1 MTPLTLFLAKLIGAY
16 ALIMS
21 AWMLLRKDV
30 ASLQMIERVSHE
42 PVAIAVIGMLRLAIG
57 LAMVIGHNIWTD
69 AAAALVSLVG
79 WITLISGLLTLLLP
93 PQTLRDIF
101 SKMDYE
107 KRYPLFALV
116 SFALGGA
123 LLIAGFSA

>member
-21 AWMLLRKDV
+21 AWMLVRRDV
-30 ASLQMIERVSHE
+30 ALQMIESVSRE
-42 PVAIAVIGMLRLAIG
+42 PVAIAFVGMIRLAIG
-57 LAMVIGHNIWTD
+57 LAIVIGHDIWSDT
-69 AAAALVSLVG
+69 AAALVSLVG
-79 WITLISGLLTLLLP
+79 WITLISGFLTLFLP
-93 PQTLRDIF
+93 PQTVRDIF
-101 SKMDYE
+101 SRMAYE
-107 KRYPLFALV
+107 KRYPMFALI

>member
-21 AWMLLRKDV
+21 AWMLVRKDV
-30 ASLQMIERVSHE
+30 ALQMIESVSRE
-42 PVAIAVIGMLRLAIG
+42 PVAIAFIGMIRLAIG
-57 LAMVIGHNIWTD
+57 LAIVIGHDNWSD
-69 AAAALVSLVG
+69 ATAAFVSLVG
-79 WITLISGLLTLLLP
+79 WITLISGVLTLFLP
-93 PQTLRDIF
+93 PETVRAVF
-101 SKMDYE
+101 SKMGYE
-107 KRYPLFALV
+107 RRYPIFALV

>member
-21 AWMLLRKDV
+21 AWMLLRRDV
-30 ASLQMIERVSHE
+30 ALQMIESVSRE
-42 PVAIAVIGMLRLAIG
+42 PVAIAFIGMIRLAIG
-57 LAMVIGHNIWTD
+57 LAIVIGHDIWSD
-69 AAAALVSLVG
+69 SVAALVSLVG
-79 WITLISGLLTLLLP
+79 WITLISGLLTLFLP
-93 PQTLRDIF
+93 PQTVRNIF
-101 SKMDYE
+101 ARMGYE
-107 KRYPLFALV
+107 RRYPLFALV

>member
-21 AWMLLRKDV
+21 AWMLVRRDV
-30 ASLQMIERVSHE
+30 ALQMIERISRE
-42 PVAIAVIGMLRLAIG
+42 PVAVAFVGMIRISIG
-57 LAMVIGHNIWTD
+57 LAIVIGHDIWSD
-69 AAAALVSLVG
+69 SVAALVSLVG
-79 WITLISGLLTLLLP
+79 WITLISGLLTLFLP
-93 PQTLRDIF
+93 PQTVRDIF
-101 SKMDYE
+101 ARMAYE
-107 KRYPLFALV
+107 KRYPVFALV

>member
-21 AWMLLRKDV
+21 AWMLVRRDV
-30 ASLQMIERVSHE
+30 AQQMIESISRE
-42 PVAIAVIGMLRLAIG
+42 PVAIAFIGMIRLAIG
-57 LAMVIGHNIWTD
+57 LAIVIGHDIWSD

-79 WITLISGLLTLLLP
+79 WLTLISGVLTLFLP
-93 PQTLRDIF
+93 PQTVRDIF
-101 SKMDYE
+101 SRMGYE
-107 KRYPLFALV
+107 KRYPVFALV

-123 LLIAGFSA
+123 LLIVGFSA

>member
-30 ASLQMIERVSHE
+30 ALQMIERVSHE
-42 PVAIAVIGMLRLAIG
+42 PVAIAFIGMIRLAIG
-57 LAMVIGHNIWTD
+57 LAIVIGHDIWRD
-69 AAAALVSLVG
+69 ATAALVSLVG
-79 WITLISGLLTLLLP
+79 WMTLISGLLTLFLP
-93 PQTLRDIF
+93 PRTVRDVF
-101 SKMDYE
+101 SRMGYE
-107 KRYPLFALV
+107 RRYPVFALL

-123 LLIAGFSA
+123 LLIAGFSG

>member
-21 AWMLLRKDV
+21 AWMLVRRDV
-30 ASLQMIERVSHE
+30 ALQMIESISRE
-42 PVAIAVIGMLRLAIG
+42 PVAIAFVGMIRLAIG
-57 LAMVIGHNIWTD
+57 LAIVIGHDIWSDT
-69 AAAALVSLVG
+69 AAALVSLVG
-79 WITLISGLLTLLLP
+79 WITLISGFLTLFLP
-93 PQTLRDIF
+93 PQTVRDIF
-101 SKMDYE
+101 ARMAYE
-107 KRYPLFALV
+107 KRYPAFALI

>member
-21 AWMLLRKDV
+21 AWMLVRRDV
-30 ASLQMIERVSHE
+30 ALQMIESVSRE
-42 PVAIAVIGMLRLAIG
+42 PVAIAFVGMIRLVIG
-57 LAMVIGHNIWTD
+57 LAIVIGHDIWSDTT
-69 AAAALVSLVG
+69 AALVSLVG
-79 WITLISGLLTLLLP
+79 WITLISGFLTLFLP
-93 PQTLRDIF
+93 PQTVRDIF
-101 SKMDYE
+101 SRMAYE
-107 KRYPLFALV
+107 KRYPVFALI

>member
-21 AWMLLRKDV
+21 AWMLVRRDV
-30 ASLQMIERVSHE
+30 ALQMIESVSRE
-42 PVAIAVIGMLRLAIG
+42 PVAIAFVGMIRLVIG
-57 LAMVIGHNIWTD
+57 LAIVIGHDIWSDTT
-69 AAAALVSLVG
+69 AALVSLIG
-79 WITLISGLLTLLLP
+79 WITLISGFLTLFLP
-93 PQTLRDIF
+93 PQTVRDIF
-101 SKMDYE
+101 SRMAYE
-107 KRYPLFALV
+107 TRYPVFALI

>member
-21 AWMLLRKDV
+21 AWMLVRRDV
-30 ASLQMIERVSHE
+30 ALQMIESISRE
-42 PVAIAVIGMLRLAIG
+42 PVAIAFIGMIRLVIG
-57 LAMVIGHNIWTD
+57 LAIVIGHDIWSD
-69 AAAALVSLVG
+69 AAAALVSAVG
-79 WITLISGLLTLLLP
+79 WLTLISGSLTLFLP
-93 PQTLRDIF
+93 PQTVREIF
-101 SKMDYE
+101 SRMDYE
-107 KRYPLFALV
+107 KRYPVFALV

>member
-1 MTPLTLFLAKLIGAY
+1 MSPLTLFLAKLIGAY

-30 ASLQMIERVSHE
+30 ALQMIERVSHD
-42 PVAIAVIGMLRLAIG
+42 PVAIAFIGMIRLALG
-57 LAMVIGHNIWTD
+57 LAIVIGHDIWSD

-79 WITLISGLLTLLLP
+79 WITLISGMLTLFLP
-93 PQTLRDIF
+93 PQTVRDIF
-101 SKMDYE
+101 ARMGYE
-107 KRYPLFALV
+107 KRYPVFALV

>member
-30 ASLQMIERVSHE
+30 ALQMIERVSRE
-42 PVAIAVIGMLRLAIG
+42 PVAIAFIGMIRLAIG
-57 LAMVIGHNIWTD
+57 LAIVIGHDIWSD
-69 AAAALVSLVG
+69 PVAAFVSLVG
-79 WITLISGLLTLLLP
+79 WIALISGALTLFLP
-93 PQTLRDIF
+93 PQTVRDLF
-101 SKMDYE
+101 ARMRYE
-107 KRYPLFALV
+107 TRYPIFALV

>member
-21 AWMLLRKDV
+21 AWMLVRRDV
-30 ASLQMIERVSHE
+30 ALQMIESISRE
-42 PVAIAVIGMLRLAIG
+42 PVAIAFIGMIRLAIG
-57 LAMVIGHNIWTD
+57 LAIVIGHDIWSE
-69 AAAALVSLVG
+69 AAAALVSAVG
-79 WITLISGLLTLLLP
+79 WLTLISGSLTLFLP
-93 PQTLRDIF
+93 PQTVREIF
-101 SKMDYE
+101 SRMDYE
-107 KRYPLFALV
+107 KRYPVFALV

>member
-21 AWMLLRKDV
+21 AWMLLRRDV
-30 ASLQMIERVSHE
+30 ALQMIESVSRE
-42 PVAIAVIGMLRLAIG
+42 PVAIAFIGMIRLVIG
-57 LAMVIGHNIWTD
+57 LAIVIGHDIWSD
-69 AAAALVSLVG
+69 SVAALVSLVG
-79 WITLISGLLTLLLP
+79 WITLISGLLTLFLP
-93 PQTLRDIF
+93 PDTVRDIF
-101 SKMDYE
+101 AGMGYE
-107 KRYPLFALV
+107 RRYPVFALV

>member
-21 AWMLLRKDV
+21 AWMLVRRDV
-30 ASLQMIERVSHE
+30 ALQMIESVSRE
-42 PVAIAVIGMLRLAIG
+42 PVAIAFVGMMRLVIG
-57 LAMVIGHNIWTD
+57 LAIVIGHDIWSDTT
-69 AAAALVSLVG
+69 AALVSLIG
-79 WITLISGLLTLLLP
+79 WITLISGFLTLFLP
-93 PQTLRDIF
+93 PQTVRDIF
-101 SKMDYE
+101 SRMAYE
-107 KRYPLFALV
+107 KRYPVFALI

>member
-21 AWMLLRKDV
+21 AWMLVRRDV
-30 ASLQMIERVSHE
+30 ALQMIESVSRE
-42 PVAIAVIGMLRLAIG
+42 PVAIAFVGMMRLVIG
-57 LAMVIGHNIWTD
+57 LAIVIGHDIWSDT
-69 AAAALVSLVG
+69 AAALVSLIG
-79 WITLISGLLTLLLP
+79 WITLISGFLTLFLP
-93 PQTLRDIF
+93 PQTVRDIF
-101 SKMDYE
+101 SRMAYE
-107 KRYPLFALV
+107 KRYPVFALI

>member
-21 AWMLLRKDV
+21 AWMLVRKDV
-30 ASLQMIERVSHE
+30 ALQMIESISRE
-42 PVAIAVIGMLRLAIG
+42 PVAIAFVGMIRLAIG
-57 LAMVIGHNIWTD
+57 LAMVIGHDIWTD
-69 AAAALVSLVG
+69 TDAALVSLVG
-79 WITLISGLLTLLLP
+79 WMTLISGVLTLFLP
-93 PQTLRDIF
+93 PQTVRDIF
-101 SKMDYE
+101 ARMAYE
-107 KRYPLFALV
+107 KRYPVFALI

>member
-21 AWMLLRKDV
+21 AWMLVRRDV
-30 ASLQMIERVSHE
+30 ALQMIERISRE
-42 PVAIAVIGMLRLAIG
+42 PVAVAFVGMIRISIG
-57 LAMVIGHNIWTD
+57 LAIVIGHDIWSD
-69 AAAALVSLVG
+69 SVAALVSLVG
-79 WITLISGLLTLLLP
+79 WIALISGLLTLFLP
-93 PQTLRDIF
+93 PQTVRDIF
-101 SKMDYE
+101 ARMAYE
-107 KRYPLFALV
+107 KRYPVFALV

>member
-21 AWMLLRKDV
+21 AWMLVRRDV
-30 ASLQMIERVSHE
+30 ALQMIESVSRE
-42 PVAIAVIGMLRLAIG
+42 PVAIAFVGMIRLAIG
-57 LAMVIGHNIWTD
+57 LAIVIGHDIWSDT
-69 AAAALVSLVG
+69 AAALVSLVG
-79 WITLISGLLTLLLP
+79 WITLISGFLTLFLP
-93 PQTLRDIF
+93 PQTVRDIF
-101 SKMDYE
+101 SRMAYE
-107 KRYPLFALV
+107 KRYPVFALI

>member
-21 AWMLLRKDV
+21 AWMLVRRDV
-30 ASLQMIERVSHE
+30 ALQMIESVSRE
-42 PVAIAVIGMLRLAIG
+42 PVAIAFVGMIRLAIG
-57 LAMVIGHNIWTD
+57 LAIVIGHDLWSD
-69 AAAALVSLVG
+69 MVAALVSLVG
-79 WITLISGLLTLLLP
+79 WITLISGFLTLFLP
-93 PQTLRDIF
+93 PQTVHDIF
-101 SKMDYE
+101 ARMAYE
-107 KRYPLFALV
+107 KRYPVFALV